1 MDISISIG
9 GFTIRMREPH
19 DYPTLA
25 WPLRPFESFVA
36 SSGLPADIHVD
47 VSVVSPLPDFGSP
60 RLRFDAG
67 AGLWKL
73 LDTDAGLAIE
83 SLHTSTQQPRVRALV
98 FDDYRRIHAWILP
111 EYLGGQVGW
120 CPMYLFNP
128 VVEVCFLARLAREG
142 GILLH
147 AAGLV
152 SQESGL
158 VFTGP
163 SGAGKSTIARM
174 FADRHASVL
183 SDERV
188 VLRVENGGLTVY
200 GSPWVGSGEFAVD
213 ASAALTALYLIR
225 HARDHHR
232 ISAIPSSTAVS
243 QLLQQSFLP
252 HWDRD
257 CMERS
262 LEFLISVV
270 SSVPCRRLAFLRHAD
285 LVDLVQQQSP
295 VETAVSP

>member
-9 GFTIRMREPH
+9 GFIVRMREPH

-36 SSGLPADIHVD
+36 SSVLPADIHVD

-60 RLRFDAG
+60 RPRFDAG

-73 LDTDAGLAIE
+73 FDTDAGLAIE
-83 SLHTSTQQPRVRALV
+83 SLHTSTQQPRVRALLS
-98 FDDYRRIHAWILP
+98 DDYRRIHAWILP
-111 EYLGGQVGW
+111 EYVGGQVGW

-128 VVEVCFLARLAREG
+128 VVEVCFLSRLARKG

-152 SQESGL
+152 FQQNGL

-163 SGAGKSTIARM
+163 SGAGKSTIAQM
-174 FADRHASVL
+174 FAERHADVL

-188 VLRVENGGLTVY
+188 VLRVENDNLTVY
-200 GSPWVGSGEFAVD
+200 GSPWVGSGEY
-213 ASAALTALYLIR
+213 AANSSTSLTALYIIS
-225 HARDHHR
+225 HARDRHR
-232 ISAIPSSTAVS
+232 ISQLPSSTAIS
-243 QLLQQSFLP
+243 RLLQQSFLP

-257 CMERS
+257 GMERS
-262 LEFLISVV
+262 LDFLLSIV
-270 SSVPCRRLAFLRHAD
+270 SSVPCLSLAFLKQAD
-285 LVDLVQQQSP
+285 VVDLVQQQPP
-295 VETAVSP
+295 VEAAVSP